1 MSRECDAVRRFSGR
15 HKCLVADAGIKKI
28 LEQPESREEPNISR
42 LDEVWYDKENA
53 QVKQC
58 KHLDVRIHQATP
70 SLSLLV
76 EVDAKEKAKCSVDR
90 MKCQIT
96 S

>member
-53 QVKQC
+53 QVKQG

-70 SLSLLV
+70 SLSLSPRCGCERKSKHALWT
-76 EVDAKEKAKCSVDR
+76 E
-90 MKCQIT
+90 
-96 S
+96 